1 MLPPPATDADSRQV
15 GSCHSMTNLLLCR
28 SMILPALKVSAVVG
42 SVLNLVNNGQA
53 LLDHQSVNLWQILL
67 NYVVP
72 FFVSSYSAARN
83 ELARRGM
90 R

>member
-1 MLPPPATDADSRQV
+1 MLPPPATDADSSQV
-15 GSCHSMTNLLLCR
+15 GSCHSMTSLLLCR

-42 SVLNLVNNGQA
+42 SVLNLVNNGPA

-72 FFVSSYSAARN
+72 FCVSSYSAAHN